1 MRQLTGNAVREAPVA
16 APRPITGR
24 SHWRGL
30 IVATLAGLLMAFVG
44 AFGTGG
50 LPLLPRVGYW
60 LILMESGALIGIGAS
75 TCIRGWHRLSHR
87 PLAEGAL
94 ISLMIALPLTL
105 VATGT
110 TAMFFGPRTFG
121 LSGAITMFVAV
132 FVVTAAITSI
142 NYLVGR
148 SSPTVPAP
156 VAGEVPAVAPEPVTA
171 EAPAPAARS
180 SAAPVPPRPR
190 LADRLPPHL
199 RATDLIALEAEDHY
213 VRVHTA
219 AGSDLL
225 LLRFT
230 DAIAE
235 LDELHGART
244 HRSWW
249 VARSAVRSATRAD
262 SRGELTLDNGIVA
275 PVSRSALAVLQRDG
289 WFTAP

>member
-1 MRQLTGNAVREAPVA
+1 
-16 APRPITGR
+16 
-24 SHWRGL
+24 
-30 IVATLAGLLMAFVG
+30 MAFVG

-50 LPLLPRVGYW
+50 IALLPRLGYW

-75 TCIRGWHRLSHR
+75 TCIRGWQRLSHR

-105 VATGT
+105 VTTGT

-132 FVVTAAITSI
+132 FVVTAAITAI
-142 NYLVGR
+142 NYLAGR
-148 SSPTVPAP
+148 TVPVVPAP
-156 VAGEVPAVAPEPVTA
+156 VAAV
-171 EAPAPAARS
+171 EAPAPA
-180 SAAPVPPRPR
+180 PVPVPVPSLPPRPR
-190 LADRLPPHL
+190 LAERLPPHL
-199 RATDLIALEAEDHY
+199 RVAELIALEAEDHY
-213 VRVHTA
+213 VRVHTT

-230 DAIAE
+230 DAVAE
-235 LDELHGART
+235 LDDLNGART

-262 SRGELTLDNGIVA
+262 GRGELTLGNGIVV
-275 PVSRSALAVLQRDG
+275 PVSRSALPVLQRDG
-289 WFTAP
+289 WFATA